1 VAELRDEIL
10 LKQPESS
17 CYGDCP
23 ICFLPLSLDITKSN
37 MTACCSKMIC
47 IGCSYANLIRQL
59 EQKIERKCPFCRHPA
74 PKSEEETV
82 RIRMKRVEAN
92 DPVALRE
99 EGKGR
104 LHEGDYK
111 SAFEY
116 LSKAAV
122 FGDVEAHYELSV
134 MYQNGEGVE
143 RDEKIVLH
151 HSEQAAIGG
160 HPNARRILGA
170 IEYENGR
177 HERAI
182 IAANLGHDRS
192 LDVLKDCFKVGLVS
206 KEDFAAALRSHQAAV
221 DATKSPQREEVEA
234 KDRLM
239 MDRNK

>member
-1 VAELRDEIL
+1 
-10 LKQPESS
+10 
-17 CYGDCP
+17 
-23 ICFLPLSLDITKSN
+23 
-37 MTACCSKMIC
+37 
-47 IGCSYANLIRQL
+47 
-59 EQKIERKCPFCRHPA
+59 
-74 PKSEEETV
+74 
-82 RIRMKRVEAN
+82 MKRVEAN

-143 RDEKIVLH
+143 RDEKSVLH

-160 HPNARRILGA
+160 NPIARCILGA

-177 HERAI
+177 RERAAKHWI